1 MQMLKFE
8 EYIQQFNSTISLFDF
23 FVGLILTALLAMLI
37 RVYYIRFGDAVSNRR
52 RFANNFL
59 PLALTTML
67 IITIVKSSI
76 ALSLGLVG
84 ALSIVRFRAAIKD
97 PEELTYLFLT
107 IGLGLSMGASQFVVG
122 LISIPAIILLLFLHK
137 TLIKSSPKK
146 QDGRMYVNIDTSIN
160 DLEGITKILSD
171 QLPFVELKR
180 MDARAQGL
188 SLSYIVKA
196 NSLQDIN
203 SIRQKMLGLD
213 KDTRLSFVEQ
223 PDLIL

>member
-1 MQMLKFE
+1 MLKFE

-23 FVGLILTALLAMLI
+23 VVALILTTLLAMLI

-59 PLALTTML
+59 PLALATML

-107 IGLGLSMGASQFVVG
+107 IGLGLSMGANQFMIG
-122 LISIPAIILLLFLHK
+122 LISIPAIILLLYLHK
-137 TLIKSSPKK
+137 TLTKGAAKK
-146 QDGRMYVNIDTSIN
+146 QDGRMYVNIDTSLN
-160 DLEGITKILSD
+160 DLEGITKVLSD

-180 MDARAQGL
+180 MDAKKKGL

-196 NSLQDIN
+196 NSLQDIEQVRKK
-203 SIRQKMLGLD
+203 IMGLAE
-213 KDTRLSFVEQ
+213 DTELSFVEQ